1 MPQLVHI
8 AQVLQTLHKSCT
20 VGMHQVPSFNS
31 MAQACHTCVTHLS
44 LLAHD
49 LAMSRTDD
57 DLQHADNDQSQMQ
70 VQEADLHR
78 VAVATG
84 AQVQTTVNNLNPRVL
99 GTCTSFE
106 EKQVFSLAKK
116 CTVYWG
122 AHRKHAQQPSM
133 RKHEMVCMTARRR
146 CCSPL
151 SICFNVNIRIFQVC
165 TPMSTY
171 ISSSSALQCQHT
183 SLPDAKLMQL

>member
-8 AQVLQTLHKSCT
+8 AQVLKTLHTSCT
-20 VGMHQVPSFNS
+20 VCMHWLPSFDL

-44 LLAHD
+44 LLART
-49 LAMSRTDD
+49 LAMSRILDA
-57 DLQHADNDQSQMQ
+57 LQHAGTDQSQMQ

-106 EKQVFSLAKK
+106 EKQVFSLA
-116 CTVYWG
+116 
-122 AHRKHAQQPSM
+122 
-133 RKHEMVCMTARRR
+133 
-146 CCSPL
+146 
-151 SICFNVNIRIFQVC
+151 
-165 TPMSTY
+165 
-171 ISSSSALQCQHT
+171 
-183 SLPDAKLMQL
+183 